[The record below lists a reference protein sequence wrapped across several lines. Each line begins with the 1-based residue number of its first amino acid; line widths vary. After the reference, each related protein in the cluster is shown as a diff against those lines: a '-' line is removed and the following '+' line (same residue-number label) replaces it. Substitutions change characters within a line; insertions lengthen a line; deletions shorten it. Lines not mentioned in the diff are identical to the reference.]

1 MKHLFPV
8 GVASIM
14 IAGSAFAADMPVKAP
29 PSPPAL
35 SWTGFY
41 IGGTVGDGWGDQNYV
56 NVVTTNSFL
65 NPLLTTLGTPAGLA
79 SATTSSGVVGAG
91 KNGGVTGGFEAGY
104 NYQFESYNLV
114 VGLETDIES
123 LSGRGSGSVTQTT
136 QQALG
141 FNYTST
147 IAVSDHLHY
156 LGTVRGRV
164 GFLPT
169 SSFLTTTSLLA
180 YVTGGL
186 AYGGASSS
194 TAITGA
200 ETPNT
205 DSTNIAGAGTFSGT
219 RIGYTFGGGFEW
231 MLDRN
236 WTVKAEYLHYDLGTA
251 TYSNGRMSAFATNQ
265 SNLPLGA
272 VSFSDLSTSSVEFSG
287 ALVRAGVNYKF

>member
-1 MKHLFPV
+1 MKHLFPA

-14 IAGSAFAADMPVKAP
+14 IAGSAFAADMPMKAAAP
-29 PSPPAL
+29 APAL
-35 SWTGFY
+35 EWTGLY
-41 IGGTVGDGWGDQNYV
+41 IGGTVGGDWSNQNFV

-65 NPLLTTLGTPAGLA
+65 NPVLAGLA
-79 SATTSSGVVGAG
+79 ATSGAASAAASSATVGAG
-91 KNGGVTGGFEAGY
+91 KGRGFTGGFEAGY
-104 NYQFESYNLV
+104 NYQFDFYNLV
-114 VGLETDIES
+114 VGLEADIED
-123 LSGRGSGSVTQTT
+123 LSGRGSGSVTQVIPR
-136 QQALG
+136 AFG
-141 FNYTST
+141 FGYTST
-147 IAVSDHLHY
+147 IAVSDHLNY

-180 YVTGGL
+180 YLTGGV

-205 DSTNIAGAGTFSGT
+205 GSTNIAGAGTSSGT

-231 MLDRN
+231 MLNRN

-251 TYSNGRMSAFATNQ
+251 NYSNGRMTAFGV
-265 SNLPLGA
+265 GA
-272 VSFSDLSTSSVEFSG
+272 PGFITFSDLSTSSVDFSG
-287 ALVRAGVNYKF
+287 DLVRAGVNYKF